1 MHRGLRRNRGP
12 FVVSCG
18 NYHYTRKTV
27 VIPGTSQSRP
37 RNTRASERDVM
48 EKIPGPRS
56 GSRVH
61 TLISLHTKK
70 QKRDQKEEGL
80 VRSRDEILETLG
92 RLNPELRSTFKV
104 RRIGLFGSF
113 ARQEQR
119 PDSDIDLL
127 VDFSEDAD
135 LFDLIELKYFL
146 EDRLG
151 HRVDIVPERA
161 LRDELRQSVHADV
174 CYV

>member
-1 MHRGLRRNRGP
+1 M
-12 FVVSCG
+12 
-18 NYHYTRKTV
+18 
-27 VIPGTSQSRP
+27 
-37 RNTRASERDVM
+37 
-48 EKIPGPRS
+48 
-56 GSRVH
+56 
-61 TLISLHTKK
+61 
-70 QKRDQKEEGL
+70 
-80 VRSRDEILETLG
+80 RSRDEILETLG

-135 LFDLIELKYFL
+135 LFDLIKLKYFL

-174 CYV
+174 SYV